1 MQHDVNFQDE
11 AKRALLGLVDVKGL
25 RYRAGDRTLRITIS
39 DPPNHNALTRA
50 AMDSLYETLCRF
62 RELPFDRLTLEF
74 DTASGSVACAGL
86 NLKDFEAAARQLR
99 SGEDLLGTDSYFVRA
114 VSALRRV
121 SRIIPTS
128 AFVDGHLV
136 GAGVELAL
144 SCREVACVR
153 SDSKIL
159 LPHLRIGVPYH
170 TSGLCHMAGVVGWD
184 VMSRAMVTDAI
195 PVLLAQVLADRG
207 RIESFSPAERI
218 ADAKIA
224 LDRMAAVF
232 QGRAAQIG
240 DAFFAVEDRTGK
252 TRNIAEAHLIQ
263 IMSHLF
269 FGDDMDALPLALQEI
284 IDAPRVRAS
293 SGADSRLAE
302 SLAAHRKKPKRLNHH
317 FSKAIDA
324 SEEPGDFDRI
334 LSTTPN

>member
-11 AKRALLGLVDVKGL
+11 AKRALLGLVDVTGL
-25 RYRAGDRTLRITIS
+25 RYRIGDRTLRVTLS

-50 AMDSLYETLCRF
+50 AMDSLYATLRRF
-62 RELPFDRLTLEF
+62 QALPFDRLTLAF

-86 NLKDFEAAARQLR
+86 NLKDFETSARALR
-99 SGEDLLGTDSYFVRA
+99 PGDDLLGEESYFVRA
-114 VSALRRV
+114 ASALRRL

-144 SCREVACVR
+144 SCREVVCAR

-195 PVLLAQVLADRG
+195 PVLLSQVLAARA
-207 RIESFSPAERI
+207 RIEGLTPAERI

-232 QGRAAQIG
+232 HGRPAQIG
-240 DAFFAVEDRTGK
+240 DAFFAEEDRTGK
-252 TRNIAEAHLIQ
+252 TRSIAEAHLIQ
-263 IMSHLF
+263 IMSQIF
-269 FGDDMDALPLALQEI
+269 FGDDMDALPLALREI

-293 SGADSRLAE
+293 SRADSRLAE
-302 SLAAHRKKPKRLNHH
+302 SLAAHREKPKRLNHH
-317 FSKAIDA
+317 FSKAIGAGCA
-324 SEEPGDFDRI
+324 SEEPGDADRLI
-334 LSTTPN
+334 G